1 MLLLLVLLLLM
12 LMPMLMM
19 LAVTPM
25 LLPDAFDASAY
36 AAVDDANADAKMP
49 NSTCHLVG
57 AYAMV
62 MMPTLLPL
70 LRQLMLVLMQ

>member
-1 MLLLLVLLLLM
+1 
-12 LMPMLMM
+12 MLMM

-25 LLPDAFDASAY
+25 LLPNAFDASAY
-36 AAVDDANADAKMP
+36 ASVDDANADAKMP

-70 LRQLMLVLMQ
+70 LVMMQLMLVLMQ